1 MKSEVTRNESRIEP
15 ETGRPEGTHDDRA
28 IPLLRRIWQRWARAH
43 IGLIGLNLTFIA
55 VFSAVNGLYAP
66 IIKIIVDQA
75 STGKTGNSWILLAAL
90 AVTVVKAVALLAHK
104 RINVRLFTRISLD
117 IQRALYAKMIDADVA
132 WHGREPPASLAQ
144 RIMAD
149 VGEVRLALER
159 VVNNAIRD
167 VLMIVAVVAS
177 MLYIDW
183 QLSLIALIVFP
194 VAIWPISR
202 IGRSLRKIGRETQA
216 SIGAVSARLLE
227 GLSSIEVAK
236 TYQLEARLN
245 EQSRDEL
252 KNLRRLQVR
261 AGDRQALIEPLM
273 EVLGGIVIVGVLF
286 FVGWRLEAG
295 QNTLGD
301 FAGFITALLLAGQPL
316 RALGNLTGFVQRGL
330 AATQRIFQVLDEP
343 PRIVDRPGAAALEVS
358 EAAVVLDNATF
369 RYDAH
374 SAPALDGV
382 SLEIPGGSRIA
393 LVGRSGAGK
402 STLFNLI
409 PRLFDPTGGRVL
421 IDGQDIREVSLAS
434 LRAHIAL
441 VTQHSILFNDTV
453 RANIA
458 IGVRGGD
465 ADAVGHKRIEAASR
479 AAAAHDFIMDLPQG
493 YDTVIGVGGDRL
505 SGGQRQRLSI
515 ARAFLRDAP
524 ILLLDEATSALDAE
538 AEALVRSALDRLA
551 RGRTTIV
558 IAHRL
563 STIMDA
569 DRIAVLDRGRLVEI
583 GDHAALMARDGVYAS
598 LFRLQFK
605 DVIAEPGTRGAAE

>member
-1 MKSEVTRNESRIEP
+1 
-15 ETGRPEGTHDDRA
+15 
-28 IPLLRRIWQRWARAH
+28 
-43 IGLIGLNLTFIA
+43 
-55 VFSAVNGLYAP
+55 
-66 IIKIIVDQA
+66 
-75 STGKTGNSWILLAAL
+75 
-90 AVTVVKAVALLAHK
+90 
-104 RINVRLFTRISLD
+104 
-117 IQRALYAKMIDADVA
+117 
-132 WHGREPPASLAQ
+132 
-144 RIMAD
+144 
-149 VGEVRLALER
+149 
-159 VVNNAIRD
+159 
-167 VLMIVAVVAS
+167 
-177 MLYIDW
+177 
-183 QLSLIALIVFP
+183 
-194 VAIWPISR
+194 
-202 IGRSLRKIGRETQA
+202 
-216 SIGAVSARLLE
+216 
-227 GLSSIEVAK
+227 
-236 TYQLEARLN
+236 
-245 EQSRDEL
+245 
-252 KNLRRLQVR
+252 
-261 AGDRQALIEPLM
+261 
-273 EVLGGIVIVGVLF
+273 VLF

-583 GDHAALMARDGVYAS
+583 GDHAALMTRDGVYAS